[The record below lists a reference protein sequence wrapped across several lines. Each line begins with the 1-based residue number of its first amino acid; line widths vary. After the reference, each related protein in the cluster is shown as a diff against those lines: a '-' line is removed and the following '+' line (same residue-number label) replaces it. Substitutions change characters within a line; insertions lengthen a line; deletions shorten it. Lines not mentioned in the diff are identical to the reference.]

1 MNILTFIPLV
11 YNSIHVHILTQ
22 SNKLDKTDS
31 VYVIFPSIFRY
42 YFTGNLSVFSLEIVN
57 YKEENMSC
65 FKEDVVVYGVHL
77 HSDAFD
83 NQDMVLRYKFGDS
96 PYTELLIKNGT
107 VVSDNFICTDMYTEI
122 LIESY
127 EIMSDARHELR
138 EYLRED
144 RYHILANLLGNLLE
158 DVEITIKKI
167 CEGSR
172 MMNKEQVKI
181 FGCAKGE
188 LSIIVGEIC
197 REVWDIERRIEGIR
211 DRIIF
216 VEEDIGEVD
225 EDLEK
230 DGEDDNLLDRELY
243 EYVTSDN
250 ESYSV
255 NLIDKDKGC
264 PTNMLNYEENL
275 EEDEG
280 YFDSIH
286 ETDVIYEEDEDLKT
300 KEEFSSEELF
310 STENDRFLKQRDGRF
325 LKQRDGRFL
334 KQRDDRFLKQRD
346 DRFLKQR
353 DDRFLKQRDDRFLKQ
368 RDEYLE
374 VDTKEKKEENTKK
387 STKEGKEKNPK
398 KGEMAFKKVENT
410 VNASLSD
417 LHNCKSPND
426 HNSSTSYDLLSL
438 YIPIIL
444 FFLCL
449 NYKFMRTDS
458 KNY

>member
-325 LKQRDGRFL
+325 LKQRD
-334 KQRDDRFLKQRD
+334 
-346 DRFLKQR
+346 
-353 DDRFLKQRDDRFLKQ
+353 DRFLKQ